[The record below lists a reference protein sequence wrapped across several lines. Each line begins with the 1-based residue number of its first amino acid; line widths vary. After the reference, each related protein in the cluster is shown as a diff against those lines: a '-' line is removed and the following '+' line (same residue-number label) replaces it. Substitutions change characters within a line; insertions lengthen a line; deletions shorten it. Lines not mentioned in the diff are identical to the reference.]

1 MIEDAR
7 GRGRTAELR
16 IDVLGP
22 LRVFLDGT
30 PVDPGPRMLR
40 ALLTVLAVDASRVVS
55 VERLIDD
62 LWGEQPPP
70 AAIATLQSYVSQ
82 LRRILE
88 PGRAARMPPS
98 LLVTVDPGYV
108 LRIEPAAVDL
118 FRFQQLATEGSQAL
132 AVGDLVAADAALAAA
147 VALWRGDALAE
158 FAGEAWANRLTVRLR
173 EALAVAVED
182 RVELSLAV
190 GRHAAAVGDI
200 EALVAAEPLRERR
213 WAQLLLALYRAGRQ
227 ADALR
232 AYQRC
237 RAALA
242 DELGIDPG
250 PDLRRLEQAI
260 LEQDASLDWV
270 PPMTPMTPLPPLPPL
285 PLPPET
291 PLPALPAVP
300 EAPAV
305 TSSAPAARSAP
316 AAVHPPTGGTTA
328 VASAGPMLA
337 RGPQLARIA
346 ARLAGG
352 RDTGGALVLVG
363 EPGVGKTTLAEAAT
377 ALAAEHGRLTAWAR
391 CVEDGS
397 GPAYLPWIQ
406 LLRGLDPAGGP
417 ALREALALLTGVRST
432 SENEDTA
439 RFLTYQSVLAA
450 VEATSAVQPIFLVLD
465 DVHAADAASLA
476 LLRLLAGD
484 LHRLRVLFIVTAR
497 DTEPSAVADQLLA
510 DLVGNRG
517 VERIAVQGL
526 DAADVS
532 RYVELT
538 WSERPAAD
546 LVAALHERTGGN
558 PFYLA
563 ELVRLLRGEHRREL
577 DPADVSALD
586 VPAGVRDVLAC
597 RVDRL
602 PGDTRSLLRLAAV
615 IGRDVDLDVLQAAA
629 GTDIEKL
636 MLALEP
642 AVAAGLLV
650 DDPRSWGYRFR
661 HALVRDSIDAGLG
674 RVERARSHA
683 RIARAIEGTTVGSDD
698 VRLTRLARHYALAG
712 PLGDLAKAV
721 RYCREA
727 AEVSARTGAW
737 SEAAALLDTAVQ
749 VLGQSTVPAPDDD
762 VRSTRIALLLDL
774 GRARRSAGDVNG
786 SHHALLQAI
795 RLAGEAGDDGA
806 VAEAVALFGQVAP
819 WGSRRYGDH
828 DPSVI
833 AVLERQLDRLRDG
846 ADRSL
851 RARLLATVGTE
862 LYYTDRRDDG
872 EHFSLEAIE
881 LAREIGDADL
891 LGQVLTNY
899 WTAANTPGRMAQASA
914 ANRETLALAGH
925 GLPARTE
932 LTARLQ
938 HLGVLAR
945 AGDMTGYR
953 AELARCRALAAGQ
966 HSEEFHAM
974 VGWADTSLAI
984 FDARW
989 ADAEHLTAQAYAH
1002 MRRTSAPNAD
1012 WAPVASRVVVAFGRG
1027 DLRAVADE
1035 LRPKVDDPEFWMF
1048 RAAVV
1053 LGDVQ
1058 AGRAAQARELAATW
1072 SAEMTKDWTWMMA
1085 IAHWV
1090 PAAIRIEVPDPEW
1103 LIDELTPFSGDVAIM
1118 GIALDCGGAVDSL
1131 LAGLHHRLGHS
1142 SEALGLA
1149 RRGLQLERQAGL
1161 RAWIPRSSAL
1171 VSELAA
1177 LRAHR

>member
-1 MIEDAR
+1 
-7 GRGRTAELR
+7 
-16 IDVLGP
+16 
-22 LRVFLDGT
+22 
-30 PVDPGPRMLR
+30 
-40 ALLTVLAVDASRVVS
+40 
-55 VERLIDD
+55 
-62 LWGEQPPP
+62 
-70 AAIATLQSYVSQ
+70 
-82 LRRILE
+82 
-88 PGRAARMPPS
+88 
-98 LLVTVDPGYV
+98 
-108 LRIEPAAVDL
+108 
-118 FRFQQLATEGSQAL
+118 
-132 AVGDLVAADAALAAA
+132 
-147 VALWRGDALAE
+147 
-158 FAGEAWANRLTVRLR
+158 
-173 EALAVAVED
+173 
-182 RVELSLAV
+182 
-190 GRHAAAVGDI
+190 
-200 EALVAAEPLRERR
+200 
-213 WAQLLLALYRAGRQ
+213 
-227 ADALR
+227 
-232 AYQRC
+232 
-237 RAALA
+237 
-242 DELGIDPG
+242 
-250 PDLRRLEQAI
+250 
-260 LEQDASLDWV
+260 
-270 PPMTPMTPLPPLPPL
+270 
-285 PLPPET
+285 
-291 PLPALPAVP
+291 
-300 EAPAV
+300 
-305 TSSAPAARSAP
+305 
-316 AAVHPPTGGTTA
+316 
-328 VASAGPMLA
+328 MLA

-406 LLRGLDPAGGP
+406 LLRGLGPAGGQ
-417 ALREALALLTGVRST
+417 AVREALELLTGVRST
-432 SENEDTA
+432 SENQDTA
-439 RFLTYQSVLAA
+439 RFLIYQSVLAA
-450 VEATSAVQPIFLVLD
+450 LEAASAAQPVFLVLD
-465 DVHAADAASLA
+465 DVHAADAPSLA

-484 LHRLRVLFIVTAR
+484 LHRLRVLIIATAR
-497 DTEPSAVADQLLA
+497 DTEPSALADQLLA

-526 DAADVS
+526 AAPDVS

-538 WSERPAAD
+538 WGERPPAD

-558 PFYLA
+558 PFYLV
-563 ELVRLLRGEHRREL
+563 ELVRLLRGEHPREL
-577 DPADVSALD
+577 DPADVAALD
-586 VPAGVRDVLAC
+586 VPAGVRDVLAR

-602 PGDTRSLLRLAAV
+602 PAETRSLLRLAAV
-615 IGRDVDLDVLQAAA
+615 IGRDVDLDVLQAAG
-629 GTDIEKL
+629 GTDSETL

-650 DDPRSWGYRFR
+650 EDPRTWGYRFR

-698 VRLTRLARHYALAG
+698 VRLTRLARHYVLAG
-712 PLGDLAKAV
+712 PLGDPAKAV

-727 AEVSARTGAW
+727 AEATARTGAW
-737 SEAAALLDTAVQ
+737 SEAAALLDAALQ
-749 VLGQSTVPAPDDD
+749 VLGQSTAPASGDE

-786 SHHALLQAI
+786 SHQALLQAI
-795 RLAGEAGDDGA
+795 RLAGEAGEDRA

-846 ADRSL
+846 ADASL
-851 RARLLATVGTE
+851 RARLLATLGTE

-872 EHFSLEAIE
+872 EHFSLQAIE
-881 LAREIGDADL
+881 LAREIGDAEL
-891 LGQVLTNY
+891 LGLVLTNY
-899 WTAANTPGRMAQASA
+899 WTAANTPARMAQASA

-945 AGDMTGYR
+945 AGDMAGYR
-953 AELARCRALAAGQ
+953 AELARCGALAAGQ

-989 ADAEHLTAQAYAH
+989 ADAEHLTARAYAH
-1002 MRRTSAPNAD
+1002 MRRTSAPNAE

-1035 LRPKVDDPEFWMF
+1035 LRPTVNDPEFWMF
-1048 RAAVV
+1048 RPAVV

-1058 AGRAAQARELAATW
+1058 AGRDAQARELAARW
-1072 SAEMTKDWTWMMA
+1072 SAEMPKDWTWMMA

-1090 PAAIRIEVPDPEW
+1090 PVAIRIGIPDPEW
-1103 LIDELTPFSGDVAIM
+1103 LIDELTPFSGDVAVM

-1131 LAGLHHRLGHS
+1131 LAGLHHRLGHPP
-1142 SEALGLA
+1142 EALRLA

-1171 VSELAA
+1171 VGELAA
-1177 LRAHR
+1177 LSPSG